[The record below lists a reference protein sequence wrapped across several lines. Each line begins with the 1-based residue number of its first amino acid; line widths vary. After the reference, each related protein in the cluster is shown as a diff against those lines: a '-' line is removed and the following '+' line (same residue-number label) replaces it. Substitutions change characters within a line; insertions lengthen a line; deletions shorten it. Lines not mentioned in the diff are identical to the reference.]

1 MLEQFGATFNKGLD
15 WVLSILNTAG
25 TIWVFALTAL
35 INADVFGRNI
45 LLAPVTGVIEM
56 IELSLI
62 GIVFLQLGDATRK
75 GRMTRSDGFLNLI
88 SRKSPAWGHRL
99 SGLWDVTGALF
110 FGVILYG
117 SWPILVQS
125 WVENFYKGDE
135 GRFTA
140 PTWPIKLII
149 IIGCVITMLH
159 FIRMALHHFRARQP
173 EDVSSD
179 APALS
184 TD

>member
-1 MLEQFGATFNKGLD
+1 MLEQFGATFNQGLD
-15 WVLSILNTAG
+15 WIMSILNTAG

-45 LLAPVTGVIEM
+45 LLSPVTGVIEM

-99 SGLWDVTGALF
+99 SGLWDVMGALF
-110 FGVILYG
+110 FGIILFG
-117 SWPILVQS
+117 TWPILVQS
-125 WVENFYKGDE
+125 WVENLYKGDE

-140 PTWPIKLII
+140 PTWPIKLIV
-149 IIGCVITMLH
+149 IIGCVILILH
-159 FIRMALHHFRARQP
+159 FIRMAVHHFRAQQA
-173 EDVSSD
+173 EDPS
-179 APALS
+179 
-184 TD
+184 